1 MNEQRERQLIK
12 ESVAA
17 GSLIGKSLVDR
28 LGMPK
33 GVKGVIKCG
42 CGRARL
48 KSVDCVCGIEKEKED
63 E

>member
-1 MNEQRERQLIK
+1 MHEQCERRLIK
-12 ESVAA
+12 ESIAA
-17 GSLIGKSLVDR
+17 GSCIGKSLVDR

-33 GVKGVIKCG
+33 GIKGVIKCG

-48 KSVDCVCGIEKEKED
+48 KTVNCVCGTDKEKED